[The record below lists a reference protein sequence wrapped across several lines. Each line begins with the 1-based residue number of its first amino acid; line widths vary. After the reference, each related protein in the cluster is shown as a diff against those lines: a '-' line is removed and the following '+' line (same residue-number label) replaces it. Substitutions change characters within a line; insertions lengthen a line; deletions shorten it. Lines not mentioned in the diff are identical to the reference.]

1 MRQNI
6 LLRQCTTPKRVCLP
20 NETILLLRY
29 DRVSRRNLPSNITI
43 RRARTIGTRNRCT
56 TRKKVS
62 SIATQDKA
70 KRMVKKKYRNQK
82 RRKAQKG
89 GSLIRSVAGNLAN
102 LGATF

>member
-6 LLRQCTTPKRVCLP
+6 LLRQCTTPQRVCLP

-70 KRMVKKKYRNQK
+70 KRMVKKNTEIK
-82 RRKAQKG
+82 REEKHKKAE
-89 GSLIRSVAGNLAN
+89 A
-102 LGATF
+102 